1 MNYDKLYI
9 NGKWVESHS
18 NEKIEV
24 ENPATKERFATVP
37 KGNEKDVD
45 DAVAAAKVAYKE
57 WNNTDFETRKEYL
70 SKIRDGIKNRQ
81 SEFESVIRKEL
92 GSSYKFTT
100 TGQVELSLNEIAAV
114 LEHSDKVNFEE
125 EHEGFTLLREG
136 IGVVAGITP
145 WNYPLNQIQRKL
157 SGALLAGSTIVVKP
171 SSDTPL
177 AAFLLAE
184 VIDEAGLPAGV
195 FNLVTGSGSG
205 VGDYLA
211 GHDDVRMVSFTGSTD
226 VGKKLYEQAE
236 KSVKKISLEL
246 GGKSA
251 NVVLE
256 GGDIEKAVYAS
267 MDTLTNN
274 TGQSCSA
281 LSRLIIPEDKKQEA
295 EKYIKQ
301 YVEEKVK
308 VGSPE
313 EEENTMGPVV
323 SEKQYDQ
330 ILEYIESGKKEG
342 ASLLLGGDVPELDGY
357 YINSTVFTDVT
368 NNMKI
373 AQEEIFGP
381 VLCVITYKD
390 KDHALEIAND
400 STYGLSGAVFGEDKE
415 AFEFAKQMETGTIIL
430 NGAARKPYAPW
441 GGYKESGVGREIGWF
456 GIEEYTEV
464 KVVTNDK

>member
-9 NGKWVESHS
+9 NGEWVESHS
-18 NEKIEV
+18 NEIIEV
-24 ENPATKERFATVP
+24 ENPATKERFAKVP

-45 DAVAAAKVAYKE
+45 DAVEAAKIAYKE

-70 SKIRDGIKNRQ
+70 KKIRDGIEKRQ
-81 SEFESVIRKEL
+81 SEFESIIRKEL
-92 GSSYKFTT
+92 GSSYHFTT
-100 TGQVELSLNEIAAV
+100 TGQVQLSLNEIDAV
-114 LEHSDKVNFEE
+114 LEHSDKVKFEE
-125 EHEGFTLLREG
+125 KHDGFTLLREG

-157 SGALLAGSTIVVKP
+157 SGALLSGSTIVVKP
-171 SSDTPL
+171 SSDTPI

-211 GHDDVRMVSFTGSTD
+211 GHEDVRMVSFTGSTD

-236 KSVKKISLEL
+236 KTVKKISLEL

-256 GGDIEKAVYAS
+256 GGDLEKAVNAS

-281 LSRLIIPEDKKQEA
+281 LSRLLIPEDKKQEA
-295 EKYIKQ
+295 EKYITQ
-301 YVEEKVK
+301 YVKEKVR
-308 VGSPE
+308 VGNPE
-313 EEENTMGPVV
+313 DEENTMGPVV
-323 SEKQYDQ
+323 SKKQYEQ
-330 ILEYIESGKKEG
+330 ILAYIESGKKEG
-342 ASLLLGGDVPELDGY
+342 ATVLVGGDVPELDGY

-368 NNMKI
+368 NDMTI
-373 AQEEIFGP
+373 AKEEIFGP

-390 KDHALEIAND
+390 KEEALEIAND
-400 STYGLSGAVFGEDKE
+400 STYGLSGAVFGDSKE
-415 AFEFAKQMETGTIIL
+415 AFEFAKQMETGTVIL
-430 NGAARKPYAPW
+430 NGAKRMPYAPW

-456 GIEEYTEV
+456 GIEEYTEI
-464 KVVTNDK
+464 KVVLNEE